1 MQTFSEEKVYVNF
14 LVAKKLQ
21 NPIILLQLFKLE
33 CYPGYL
39 ALASDPVLLETN
51 HSEIVP
57 NRAKDSHRPA
67 DRPAGHETS
76 LLGTSE

>member
-1 MQTFSEEKVYVNF
+1 MEET
-14 LVAKKLQ
+14 
-21 NPIILLQLFKLE
+21 
-33 CYPGYL
+33 
-39 ALASDPVLLETN
+39 SDPVLLETN
-51 HSEIVP
+51 HYEIVP

>member
-1 MQTFSEEKVYVNF
+1 MN
-14 LVAKKLQ
+14 LVTLD
-21 NPIILLQLFKLE
+21 FRDE
-33 CYPGYL
+33 T
-39 ALASDPVLLETN
+39 SDPVLLETN

>member
-1 MQTFSEEKVYVNF
+1 M
-14 LVAKKLQ
+14 
-21 NPIILLQLFKLE
+21 
-33 CYPGYL
+33 YPTMEMMTHIYGEIHVWHPYI
-39 ALASDPVLLETN
+39 AHRSPPFASQKAPPSDPVLLETN

>member
-1 MQTFSEEKVYVNF
+1 MRALGPFGSIF
-14 LVAKKLQ
+14 GRGGLSFRGGGVA
-21 NPIILLQLFKLE
+21 P
-33 CYPGYL
+33 
-39 ALASDPVLLETN
+39 SDPVLLETN

-67 DRPAGHETS
+67 VHETS

>member
-1 MQTFSEEKVYVNF
+1 MHGILDLKYSMVYGKYNIYKTAYSAVT
-14 LVAKKLQ
+14 
-21 NPIILLQLFKLE
+21 
-33 CYPGYL
+33 
-39 ALASDPVLLETN
+39 SDPVLLETN